1 MSPFVVSRAA
11 PHELL
16 PACRLL
22 FAATHADHSRDR
34 LLADGRASA
43 LFVARDAGGRLHAAA
58 LVEALPGA
66 MGVAW
71 APRGD
76 SRDAIDAVTVAAC
89 AWLRERRVKVCQA
102 FAAAS
107 ERDEMAPLERCG
119 FRHATQLVFLRRE
132 VDRERDQAVWQPLQS
147 PLTLCSYKPGSA
159 QPFAQTLV
167 MTHEAS
173 LDCPELNEPRTTAE
187 LLDGFRQPE
196 PTPARWYR
204 VLATDVP
211 HVSAAV
217 GVLMFDD
224 GPEPTDREISYV
236 GIVPGARR
244 RGYADQLIR
253 FAIWVTYA
261 QGDRA
266 LTVSVD
272 ARNEPAMKLYARH
285 GFVEYDRR
293 EVWLASWSA

>member
-22 FAATHADHSRDR
+22 FTATHAEHSRDR

-43 LFVARDAGGRLHAAA
+43 LFVARDADGRLRAAA

-89 AWLRERRVKVCQA
+89 AWLRERGVKVCQA

-107 ERDEMAPLERCG
+107 EREEMAPLERCG
-119 FRHATQLVFLRRE
+119 FRHATQLVFLRR
-132 VDRERDQAVWQPLQS
+132 DLS
-147 PLTLCSYKPGSA
+147 PECESTRLLSFATARPPFSEEFAATLLA
-159 QPFAQTLV
+159 
-167 MTHEAS
+167 THAGT
-173 LDCPELNEPRTTAE
+173 LDCPELNATRTPAEILAGFTSSPAVEWHLACLSGERVGVVVLEYAKDYGAADLTYLGVVPAARGRKLGAE
-187 LLDGFRQPE
+187 LLTF
-196 PTPARWYR
+196 
-204 VLATDVP
+204 
-211 HVSAAV
+211 AV
-217 GVLMFDD
+217 GEAV
-224 GPEPTDREISYV
+224 V
-236 GIVPGARR
+236 AR
-244 RGYADQLIR
+244 LL
-253 FAIWVTYA
+253 
-261 QGDRA
+261 A
-266 LTVSVD
+266 LNVSVD
-272 ARNEPAMKLYARH
+272 ARNAPAMKLYARH

-293 EVWLASWSA
+293 EVWLASWPL